1 MKQVYLIRHAKSCWE
16 DPSLGDKERPLNP
29 RGHRDAPFMANYLAK
44 MKVKPDLIISS
55 TAKRTQ
61 TTANYFAKQFEI
73 LEEEIMYDNDL
84 YDASVDDVFS
94 TIRSL
99 PSDKNVVFLFGHNPS
114 ITYMSNMFGG
124 DRIDNVPTC
133 GIVRIEFSGDDWGS
147 FDVKNS
153 RQIFFIAPKLIEN

>member
-29 RGHRDAPFMANYLAK
+29 RGHRDAPIMANYLAK
-44 MKVKPDLIISS
+44 LNVQPDLIVSS

-61 TTANYFAKQFEI
+61 TTASYFAKQFEI
-73 LEEEIMYDNDL
+73 SDEEIMYENDL

-94 TIRSL
+94 TLRSV
-99 PSDKNVVFLFGHNPS
+99 PADKNVVFLIGHNPS
-114 ITYMSNMFGG
+114 ITYFSNMFGG

-133 GIVRIEFSGDDWGS
+133 GIVRIDFSGDDWTS
-147 FDVKNS
+147 FDVKNAK
-153 RQIFFIAPKLIEN
+153 QVFFTAPKLIER